1 MEKELT
7 NKVAIVN
14 GGSTGIGL
22 GAAKRIFAEG
32 ALELVTGRRQS
43 KMDKT
48 AAEIRSNVTAV
59 RSDSSDPAKVLVS
72 GASGLLGVAA
82 IEKFLSAG
90 WHVVG
95 ISRRKP
101 ELPSGRKIEFLSV
114 DLRDEEAARAALKP
128 LTDITHIAYTA
139 LHEEPH
145 LVAGWSSK
153 EHVDTNYAMLRNVV
167 EPIVHS
173 GSNFQHISILQ
184 GTKIYGV
191 HLHPIPIPARER
203 DARKDHVNFFFDHQ
217 DYVGKMGARHGF
229 NYTSLRPQL
238 VTGPTPGAL
247 NVLPAIGV
255 YAAIRRE
262 KGEPFSFPGGPPFVW
277 EAADADLVAD
287 VMVWAAQSPQA
298 ANEAFNIT
306 NGDVFEWRNVWPA
319 LAETLGVETGP
330 DMPTSVAAYLKENA
344 DVWDQIVAKYDLRS
358 RNLRQLVGQGD
369 QHVDFAFA
377 YGAPEGP
384 RAFVSTIKL
393 RQAGFTRT
401 IDTEDSFRNAL
412 QSLIDHKL
420 LPPAAKKSNTVG
432 A

>member
-1 MEKELT
+1 MNNTRTPK
-7 NKVAIVN
+7 K
-14 GGSTGIGL
+14 
-22 GAAKRIFAEG
+22 
-32 ALELVTGRRQS
+32 
-43 KMDKT
+43 
-48 AAEIRSNVTAV
+48 
-59 RSDSSDPAKVLVS
+59 KVLVA

-82 IEKFLSAG
+82 TEKFLSAG
-90 WHVVG
+90 WEVIGVD
-95 ISRRKP
+95 RRKP
-101 ELPSGRKIEFLSV
+101 ELPSGRNVDFLSV
-114 DLRDEEAARAALKP
+114 DWRDEKKARTASEP

-139 LHEEPH
+139 IHEKPE

-153 EHVDTNYAMLRNVV
+153 DQIETNNAMLHNVV
-167 EPIVHS
+167 EPILRS
-173 GSNFQHISILQ
+173 ASNLQHISILQ

-203 DARKDHVNFFFDHQ
+203 DARKDHENFFFDHEA
-217 DYVGKMGARHGF
+217 YVREMGAQHGF
-229 NYTSLRPQL
+229 NYTALRPQL

-262 KGEPFSFPGGPPFVW
+262 KGEPFGFPGGPSFVW

-287 VMVWAAQSPQA
+287 VMVWAAQLPQA

-330 DMPTSVAAYLKENA
+330 DMPTSVAASLEENA
-344 DVWDQIVAKYDLRS
+344 DVWDHIVAKYELRS
-358 RNLRQLVGQGD
+358 RHLRELIGQGD
-369 QHVDFAFA
+369 QHADFAFA

-393 RQAGFTRT
+393 RQAGFPKT
-401 IDTEDSFRNAL
+401 IDTEDSFRTAL
-412 QSLIDHKL
+412 QSLTDHKP
-420 LPPAAKKSNTVG
+420 LPPAAK
-432 A
+432 

>member
-1 MEKELT
+1 MNATAQK
-7 NKVAIVN
+7 KIVPN
-14 GGSTGIGL
+14 
-22 GAAKRIFAEG
+22 
-32 ALELVTGRRQS
+32 
-43 KMDKT
+43 
-48 AAEIRSNVTAV
+48 
-59 RSDSSDPAKVLVS
+59 KVLVT

-90 WHVVG
+90 WEVVG
-95 ISRRKP
+95 VSRRKP
-101 ELPSGRKIEFLSV
+101 ELLSGRDVEFLSV
-114 DLRDEEAARAALKP
+114 DLRDEETARAAFEP

-139 LHEEPH
+139 LHEKPE

-153 EHVDTNYAMLRNVV
+153 EQIETNNGMLRNVV
-167 EPIVHS
+167 EPIVRTA
-173 GSNFQHISILQ
+173 SNFQHISILQ

-191 HLHPIPIPARER
+191 HLRPIPIPARER
-203 DARKDHVNFFFDHQ
+203 DARKDHENFFFDHEA
-217 DYVGKMGARHGF
+217 YVREMGAQHRF
-229 NYTSLRPQL
+229 NYTALRPQL

-262 KGEPFSFPGGPPFVW
+262 KGEPFGFPGGPSFVW

-306 NGDVFEWRNVWPA
+306 NGDVFEGRNVWPA

-330 DMPTSVAAYLKENA
+330 DMPTSVAAYLEENA
-344 DVWDQIVAKYDLRS
+344 DVWHQIVAKYDLRS
-358 RNLRQLVGQGD
+358 RNLRELVGQGN
-369 QHVDFAFA
+369 QHADFAFA
-377 YGAPEGP
+377 YGAREGP

-393 RQAGFTRT
+393 RQAGFTKT

-420 LPPAAKKSNTVG
+420 LPPAAGERDQN
-432 A
+432 

>member
-1 MEKELT
+1 MNAT
-7 NKVAIVN
+7 N
-14 GGSTGIGL
+14 
-22 GAAKRIFAEG
+22 
-32 ALELVTGRRQS
+32 QS
-43 KMDKT
+43 K
-48 AAEIRSNVTAV
+48 IVPN
-59 RSDSSDPAKVLVS
+59 KVLVT

-90 WHVVG
+90 WEVVG
-95 ISRRKP
+95 VSRRKP
-101 ELPSGRKIEFLSV
+101 ELPSGRDVEFLSV
-114 DLRDEEAARAALKP
+114 DLQDEETARAAFEP

-139 LHEEPH
+139 LHEKPE

-153 EHVDTNYAMLRNVV
+153 EQIETNNAMLRNVV
-167 EPIVHS
+167 EPIVRTA
-173 GSNFQHISILQ
+173 SNFQHISILQ
-184 GTKIYGV
+184 GTKVYGV

-203 DARKDHVNFFFDHQ
+203 DARTDHPNFFFDQ
-217 DYVGKMGARHGF
+217 EAYVRERGAQHGF
-229 NYTSLRPQL
+229 NYTALRPQL

-262 KGEPFSFPGGPPFVW
+262 KGEPFGFPGGPSFVW

-287 VMVWAAQSPQA
+287 VMVWSAHSPKA

-330 DMPTSVAAYLKENA
+330 DMPMSVAAYLAENA

-358 RNLRQLVGQGD
+358 RSLRELVGQGD
-369 QHVDFAFA
+369 QHADFAFA

-393 RQAGFTRT
+393 RQAGFTKT
-401 IDTEDSFRNAL
+401 IDTEDAFRNAL
-412 QSLIDHKL
+412 QFLIGNRL
-420 LPPAAKKSNTVG
+420 LPPAVTRAGQRGSEGRRAPREERKGSAIKRTVS
-432 A
+432 